1 MGIVLVRRTGVEGA
15 SGFTFDSGWTGS
27 GTFSDGQVVT
37 ITRGAGG
44 IGARTDERPLR
55 WIPGS
60 STTQDAT
67 YSRDSSSLTVQSGAA
82 TQSSVKP
89 YAASAGALDQTFQV
103 TSSDTCFYSSRIADI
118 GTTERAFISYYI
130 RFGYSHTSDGSNNKI
145 IRIWNTAQTSSAYTA
160 NHFIQ
165 SSNFDGGAG
174 TAQSDF
180 YGDLLD
186 SSNTWYNYQHIFSES
201 SANGVQDGIWQ
212 FIVNGGMCH
221 PDALRWIT
229 RDAGQNSATVKRYI
243 YGPQMSNQPPPANGD
258 HLYMA
263 DYYATDTL
271 LHCFVS
277 DESTYTTT
285 EYANNSSP
293 LSHERQIQIPQATGN
308 SDTALSLL
316 IRAGALTLSGK
327 YLWVVCSDNSR
338 RRVGQFT

>member
-1 MGIVLVRRTGVEGA
+1 MAVLILRSTAAGGA
-15 SGFTFDSGWTGS
+15 SGFTFDSGWSGS
-27 GTFSDGQVVT
+27 GTFADGQIVT

-82 TQSSVKP
+82 SQSSVKP

-103 TSSDTCFYSSRIADI
+103 PASDTCFYSSRIADI

-130 RFGYSHTSDGSNNKI
+130 RFGYSHTSDGSNNKM
-145 IRIWNTAQTSSAYTA
+145 IRIWNTAFTSSAYTP

-165 SSNFDGGAG
+165 SSNIDGGAG
-174 TAQSDF
+174 TAQGDF
-180 YGDLLD
+180 YDVAD
-186 SSNTWYNYQHIFSES
+186 SSNTWYNYQHIFAES
-201 SANGVQDGIWQ
+201 SANDTQDGIWQ
-212 FIVNGGMCH
+212 FILNGGMCH

-229 RDAGQNSATVKRYI
+229 RDTGQPSATVKRYI
-243 YGPQMSNQPPPANGD
+243 YGPQMSNQPPPATND

-285 EYANNSSP
+285 EYTGGAP

-327 YLWVVCSDNSR
+327 YLWVVCSDNTR